1 MEIPK
6 VTFKIREGDLSE
18 DGGCNF
24 DEGCWTEKTSDEIF
38 NNKKIIVF
46 SLPGAFT
53 PTCTSQQL
61 PGYEAKY
68 EDFKAMGIDE
78 VYCVSVNDSFVMN
91 AWANKEGIK
100 NVKVIPDGSGVFTK
114 GMNMLVKKDDKG
126 FGERSW
132 RYAAIIDN
140 GVVEKMFEEPSKE
153 DNCASDPYGESS
165 PETVMKYLNMKNGD
179 DVL

>member
-1 MEIPK
+1 MELPK
-6 VTFKIREGDLSE
+6 VMFKIREGDITE
-18 DGGCNF
+18 DGGCSF
-24 DEGCWTEKTSDEIF
+24 EEGSWVEKSTDDIF
-38 NNKKIIVF
+38 KDKRIIIF

-140 GVVEKMFEEPSKE
+140 GVVEKMFEEPGKE

>member
-1 MEIPK
+1 MKIPN

-38 NNKKIIVF
+38 NDKKIIVF

-68 EDFKAMGIDE
+68 EDFKAMGINE

-91 AWANKEGIK
+91 AWANKEGVK
-100 NVKVIPDGSGVFTK
+100 NVKVIPDGSGVFTE
-114 GMNMLVKKDDKG
+114 GMDMLVKKDDKG

-132 RYAAIIDN
+132 RYAAIINN
-140 GVVEKMFEEPSKE
+140 GVVEKMFEEPGKE

>member
-6 VTFKIREGDLSE
+6 VNFKIREGDLSE

-140 GVVEKMFEEPSKE
+140 GVVEKMFEEPGKE

>member
-38 NNKKIIVF
+38 NDKKIIVF

-91 AWANKEGIK
+91 AWANKEGVK
-100 NVKVIPDGSGVFTK
+100 NVKVIPDGSGVFTE

-132 RYAAIIDN
+132 RYAAIINN
-140 GVVEKMFEEPSKE
+140 GIVEKMFEEPGKE

>member
-38 NNKKIIVF
+38 NDKKIIVF

-78 VYCVSVNDSFVMN
+78 IYCVSVNDSFVMN
-91 AWANKEGIK
+91 AWANKEGVK
-100 NVKVIPDGSGVFTK
+100 NVKVIPDGSGVFTE

-132 RYAAIIDN
+132 RYAAIINN
-140 GVVEKMFEEPSKE
+140 GIVEKMFEEPGKE

>member
-38 NNKKIIVF
+38 NDKKIIVF

-100 NVKVIPDGSGVFTK
+100 NIKVIPDGSGVFTE

-132 RYAAIIDN
+132 RYAAIINN
-140 GVVEKMFEEPSKE
+140 GIVEKMFEEPGKE

>member
-38 NNKKIIVF
+38 NDKKIIVF

-61 PGYEAKY
+61 PGYESQY

-132 RYAAIIDN
+132 RYAAIINN
-140 GVVEKMFEEPSKE
+140 GIVEKMFEEPGKE

>member
-38 NNKKIIVF
+38 NDKKIIVF

-100 NVKVIPDGSGVFTK
+100 NIKVIPDGSGVFTK

-132 RYAAIIDN
+132 RYAAIINN
-140 GVVEKMFEEPSKE
+140 GIVEKMFEEPGKE

>member
-91 AWANKEGIK
+91 AWANKEGVK
-100 NVKVIPDGSGVFTK
+100 NVKVIPDGSGVFTE

-132 RYAAIIDN
+132 RYAAIINN
-140 GVVEKMFEEPSKE
+140 GVVEKMFEEPGKE

>member
-24 DEGCWTEKTSDEIF
+24 DEGCWKEKTSDEIF
-38 NNKKIIVF
+38 NDKKIIVF

-61 PGYEAKY
+61 PGYETKY
-68 EDFKAMGIDE
+68 EDFKAMEINE
-78 VYCVSVNDSFVMN
+78 IYCISVNDSFTMN

-100 NVKVIPDGSGVFTK
+100 NVKVIPDGSGVFTE
-114 GMNMLVKKDDKG
+114 GMNMLVKKDNKG

-132 RYAAIIDN
+132 RYAAIINN
-140 GVVEKMFEEPSKE
+140 GIVEKMFEEPGKE